1 MEDLKSMS
9 AQELFDLYY
18 TKSWE
23 LVQAV
28 ISIKGE
34 LPDEITA
41 IAQLMIDANDQR
53 LSLD

>member
-23 LVQAV
+23 LVKA
-28 ISIKGE
+28 IHSIKDE
-34 LPDEITA
+34 LPEEITS
-41 IAQLMIDANDQR
+41 IAALMIDANDQR